1 MKNKKL
7 MTADEAMKRKIT
19 FELFTEL
26 SKLNWLKTLQ
36 EASQIKEIAEYMLSK
51 DAIDYDEEKLALY
64 INLIP
69 EDVEGLNKLRSEI
82 ESLVKKY
89 EKKLEFRPLLI

>member
-1 MKNKKL
+1 
-7 MTADEAMKRKIT
+7 MTADEAMQWKIT
-19 FELFTEL
+19 LELFTEL

-51 DAIDYDEEKLALY
+51 DAKDYDEEKLALY

-89 EKKLEFRPLLI
+89 VKNLESRPPLI

>member
-1 MKNKKL
+1 MKRNKL
-7 MTADEAMKRKIT
+7 MTADEAMQWKIT
-19 FELFTEL
+19 LELFTEL

-51 DAIDYDEEKLALY
+51 DAKDYDEEKLALY

-82 ESLVKKY
+82 ESLVNKY
-89 EKKLEFRPLLI
+89 EKITESRPRLI

>member
-1 MKNKKL
+1 MKRKII
-7 MTADEAMKRKIT
+7 MTADEAMQWKIT
-19 FELFTEL
+19 LELFTEL

-51 DAIDYDEEKLALY
+51 EAIDYDEEKLALY

-82 ESLVKKY
+82 ESLVNKY
-89 EKKLEFRPLLI
+89 EKKLEFRPFLI

>member
-1 MKNKKL
+1 MKRKII
-7 MTADEAMKRKIT
+7 MTADEAMQWKIT
-19 FELFTEL
+19 LELFTEL
-26 SKLNWLKTLQ
+26 SKLDWLKTLQ

-82 ESLVKKY
+82 ESLVNKY
-89 EKKLEFRPLLI
+89 EKITKSRPPLI

>member
-1 MKNKKL
+1 MKRKII
-7 MTADEAMKRKIT
+7 MTADEAMQWKIT
-19 FELFTEL
+19 LELFTEL

-82 ESLVKKY
+82 ESLVNKY
-89 EKKLEFRPLLI
+89 EKITESRPRLI

>member
-7 MTADEAMKRKIT
+7 MTEDEAMKRKIT

-51 DAIDYDEEKLALY
+51 DAKDYDEEKLALY

-89 EKKLEFRPLLI
+89 VKNLESRPPLI